1 MKKVEDEQIE
11 TEKQQVLTH
20 LMVPSKKFGN
30 AHPRQISVTNA
41 LVNFVAEDLIPLSLV
56 ESTRFQKFVSTLE
69 PQYQMPSRKHLSRVL
84 LKKKYDTVK
93 SNLLDQLQKI
103 KYINVTVDLWS
114 NRQMKSYLGMTG
126 HYISDQWTIES
137 VMLGCNRIT
146 GRHTSANI
154 MLWYNELVS
163 EFEVQNKI
171 KHVVT
176 DSAANIIKA
185 FLTLPG
191 FECGTSSDNDND
203 DDEDGDELS
212 SEAHLMPLDLEH
224 HSCFAHI

>member
-1 MKKVEDEQIE
+1 MKKVDEQIE

-30 AHPRQISVTNA
+30 AHPRQTSVTNA

-56 ESTRFQKFVSTLE
+56 ESTRFQKFVSILK
-69 PQYQMPSRKHLSRVL
+69 PQYQMPSRKHLARVL

-126 HYISDQWTIES
+126 HYIISDQWTLES
-137 VMLGCNRIT
+137 VMLGCNRIK
-146 GRHTSANI
+146 R
-154 MLWYNELVS
+154 
-163 EFEVQNKI
+163 K
-171 KHVVT
+171 
-176 DSAANIIKA
+176 
-185 FLTLPG
+185 
-191 FECGTSSDNDND
+191 
-203 DDEDGDELS
+203 
-212 SEAHLMPLDLEH
+212 
-224 HSCFAHI
+224 AHIS